1 MTTAYDVPAK
11 NLIDALSKKLQT
23 EKEIT
28 PPEWSRYV
36 KTGVSK
42 DNPPDDKN
50 WWHIRCAS
58 ILRKIYVNKG
68 IGIERL
74 KTEYGGKQN
83 KGSKPSKAKRG
94 SGSVVRH
101 AVQQLEKAGYD
112 KNDIHRIG
120 NIRLVTANANQRKSY
135 TPYKEWIKTE
145 SSKELELTLIPDK
158 PEDWDVNNYKEFV
171 QKREQKILEKI
182 KNLL

>member
-1 MTTAYDVPAK
+1 MSPKKFPAR
-11 NLIDALSKKLQT
+11 
-23 EKEIT
+23 EINSEF
-28 PPEWSRYV
+28 PSG
-36 KTGVSK
+36 K
-42 DNPPDDKN
+42 
-50 WWHIRCAS
+50 
-58 ILRKIYVNKG
+58 
-68 IGIERL
+68 
-74 KTEYGGKQN
+74 KTEVDEEIIKDISYRSPESYLLLYLVYPYGIN
-83 KGSKPSKAKRG
+83 FTPSSDANYP
-94 SGSVVRH
+94 
-101 AVQQLEKAGYD
+101 QQDHIFSQDELEKAGYD